1 MKNVIKFTLL
11 FLAISTVLVGCKKK
25 ADEASTTEAV
35 ETTVATLES
44 VKYMADPSNS
54 SIEWKGFKPTES
66 HNGTINLESGVFSI
80 KEDVI
85 ESGTFLIDM
94 NSIVVLD
101 IPADKKGN
109 ANLVGHLKNEDF
121 FDAEKYPNAVFEVTG
136 FETKDGQAML
146 SGNFTMKEQKNNI
159 TIPVSMSSEGD
170 MLTLTSETFT
180 IDRSKWNVKY
190 GSESFFDNLGDKV
203 ISNDIELKFNIQA
216 KK

>member
-66 HNGTINLESGVFSI
+66 HNGTINLESGVFSF

-159 TIPVSMSSEGD
+159 TIPVSISTEGD

-216 KK
+216 NK

>member
-66 HNGTINLESGVFSI
+66 HNGTINLESGVFSF

-121 FDAEKYPNAVFEVTG
+121 FDAEKYPNAVFPAPALVVN
-136 FETKDGQAML
+136 KDWY
-146 SGNFTMKEQKNNI
+146 
-159 TIPVSMSSEGD
+159 P
-170 MLTLTSETFT
+170 
-180 IDRSKWNVKY
+180 
-190 GSESFFDNLGDKV
+190 
-203 ISNDIELKFNIQA
+203 
-216 KK
+216 

>member
-121 FDAEKYPNAVFEVTG
+121 FDVEKYPNAVFEVTG